1 MRDQFAEFEKLG
13 VAVLGVSF
21 DDRAANA
28 AFRGQHELPFPL
40 LCDAGHEL
48 AIAYGAADAAARM
61 PKRKAVLI
69 EMHIAAL
76 SGRDVHEV
84 PGKERIGQ
92 REVAVDARCRECF
105 AVEVHAFFEIAA
117 FGDRPISGQRV
128 MTNIRN
134 GQ

>member
-1 MRDQFAEFEKLG
+1 M
-13 VAVLGVSF
+13 AVLGVSF

-69 EMHIAAL
+69 DEKGNIAAL
-76 SGRDVHEV
+76 W
-84 PGKERIGQ
+84 PQ
-92 REVAVDARCRECF
+92 VDPRSF
-105 AVEVHAFFEIAA
+105 AESVLQALA
-117 FGDRPISGQRV
+117 P
-128 MTNIRN
+128 
-134 GQ
+134 